1 MLMESTMGRLLDLL
15 YGKDRPPAA
24 TSADMDAK
32 MRTLADEA
40 NRKVAEMEKA
50 RRARADRSK

>member
-1 MLMESTMGRLLDLL
+1 MRMESTMGRLLDLL

-32 MRTLADEA
+32 MQALADEA

-50 RRARADRSK
+50 RRARAERSK